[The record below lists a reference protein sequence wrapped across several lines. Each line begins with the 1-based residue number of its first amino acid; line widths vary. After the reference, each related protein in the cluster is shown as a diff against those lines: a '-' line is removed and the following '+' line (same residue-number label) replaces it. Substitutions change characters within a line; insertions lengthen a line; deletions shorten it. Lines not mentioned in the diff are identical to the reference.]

1 MSRVNEFKAGDRLNE
16 ARLKSWADAINRVHN
31 FGPGKWEEL
40 SSELALFE
48 VGDAWVAGSGP
59 SATPPEPNGY
69 YKSTDCHLVYYF
81 PGTGEYHIKTG
92 TDRGHTIWSIN
103 AGKTAPSL
111 SPGDFAWCVYNIQAS
126 RWEVLT
132 STGGSSGHEEI
143 SFRVLSV
150 GYFVDPGTADHFC
163 RVAQVEVL
171 AVSCGASSVKPG
183 DEVTVWDPSACYFD
197 IPIEL
202 LYNMRGTA
210 LRMAWDAGETTGTG
224 TGTVWDREPTG
235 IPPCFSEATP
245 EEIAA
250 SPYANA
256 CYWIVQSMCCVEDWF
271 NN

>member
-92 TDRGHTIWSIN
+92 GDRGHTIWSIN

-132 STGGSSGHEEI
+132 STGESLVECCLAEDHP
-143 SFRVLSV
+143 
-150 GYFVDPGTADHFC
+150 GYGVVFT
-163 RVAQVEVL
+163 
-171 AVSCGASSVKPG
+171 VKLM
-183 DEVTVWDPSACYFD
+183 VWDSDNNGHKPDPDDTETHYAIDWRYGM
-197 IPIEL
+197 P
-202 LYNMRGTA
+202 YP
-210 LRMAWDAGETTGTG
+210 DAGARGLFVKRRGYCGTDYVDMYEVVSLDC
-224 TGTVWDREPTG
+224 TKPT
-235 IPPCFSEATP
+235 IACTEA
-245 EEIAA
+245 EVA
-250 SPYANA
+250 SCP
-256 CYWIVQSMCCVEDWF
+256 
-271 NN
+271 